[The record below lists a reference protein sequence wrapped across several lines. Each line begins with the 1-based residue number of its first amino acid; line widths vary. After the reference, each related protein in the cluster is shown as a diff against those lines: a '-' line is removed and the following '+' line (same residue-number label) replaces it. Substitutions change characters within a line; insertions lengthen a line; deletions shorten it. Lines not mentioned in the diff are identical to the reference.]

1 MAVKNYDIKTVRKVI
16 GTTVTSIGLGA
27 VPDNMKRWVTFV
39 RADNEYG
46 GINHLY
52 VISAAAETYASTLT
66 RASAAAKDR
75 YYLPNGES
83 IAKPTCGPAS
93 VDNPLFCIDS
103 GAYLTALTDRGNVNL
118 FLQYFEE

>member
-16 GTTVTSIGLGA
+16 GTGVTSIGLGA
-27 VPDNMKRWVTFV
+27 VPANMKRWITFV

-52 VISAAAETYASTLT
+52 LCSTTSETYAYTLT

-75 YYLPNGES
+75 YYLPNAGS

-93 VDNPLFCIDS
+93 VDNPLFCIDAE
-103 GAYLTALTDRGNVNL
+103 AYLTALTDRGDVSL
-118 FLQYFEE
+118 FVQYYEE